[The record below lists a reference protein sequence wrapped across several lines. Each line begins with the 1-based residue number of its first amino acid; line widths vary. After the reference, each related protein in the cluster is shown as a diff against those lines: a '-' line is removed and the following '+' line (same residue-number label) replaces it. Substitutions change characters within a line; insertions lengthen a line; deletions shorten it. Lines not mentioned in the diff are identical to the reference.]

1 MADGSLAEL
10 KQLLAKHEE
19 TNGRFVLPEEQ
30 GEPAFSMLA
39 IREIREDKR
48 EVDFICSTERLDSYG
63 TVLEQD
69 WAENGGK
76 GLKRFLA
83 NPVLL
88 YAHNGWDLP
97 IGQARA
103 VRVEGTGSDRR
114 LVATVWFSDVHE
126 RAREVWALVK
136 ERTLRG
142 ISVGFKWNSYRF
154 QKEGDKEFLI
164 LSDLELRELS
174 ITPCPSNPDCL
185 AQLRARATQPQPNVH
200 PHRTPAPRAPDPHT
214 TPKAAERSAQA
225 PSARKDKTMTEEEI
239 KALQTRAAELS
250 NKNVELEVASKRAA
264 EERDAATA
272 RAKTAETQLATVTT
286 ERNEATGKLSIET
299 KRADAAEAEI
309 NKLEVRALVGKKI
322 SPAEEA
328 EFVELRSTNK
338 PLFER
343 MLAKKEDMPHERQV
357 IPAKGDQTPTP
368 PAGNSAQRDDDKDL
382 AEFNASLP
390 KD

>member
-10 KQLLAKHEE
+10 KQLLAKHEQS
-19 TNGRFVLPEEQ
+19 NGRFVLPEEQ

-69 WAENGGK
+69 WAENGGR
-76 GLKRFLA
+76 GLKRFQA

-88 YAHNGWDLP
+88 YAHNSWDLP
-97 IGQARA
+97 IGQARS
-103 VRVEGTGSDRR
+103 VHVEGIGSDRR

-185 AQLRARATQPQPNVH
+185 AQLRARAAAPSAGAH
-200 PHRTPAPRAPDPHT
+200 PHRTPGPRAPDPI

-250 NKNVELEVASKRAA
+250 NKNIELEVASKRAI
-264 EERDAATA
+264 EERDAALT

-286 ERNEATGKLSIET
+286 ERDEANGKLTIAT
-299 KRADAAEAEI
+299 KRATDAEAEV

-322 SPAEEA
+322 APAEEA

-338 PLFER
+338 PLYDR
-343 MLAKKEDMPHERQV
+343 MLAKKDDMPHERQI
-357 IPAKGDQTPTP
+357 IPATGNQSPPP

>member
-10 KQLLAKHEE
+10 KQLLAKHE
-19 TNGRFVLPEEQ
+19 TTGGRFVLPDEQ
-30 GEPAFSMLA
+30 GEPAFHMLG
-39 IREIREDKR
+39 IREIREDAR

-97 IGQARA
+97 IGQARS

-185 AQLRARATQPQPNVH
+185 AQLRARASAPLN
-200 PHRTPAPRAPDPHT
+200 RTPASRDVRAVP
-214 TPKAAERSAQA
+214 TPKAAARSTE
-225 PSARKDKTMTEEEI
+225 KTMTEEEI

-250 NKNVELEVASKRAA
+250 NKNVELEVASKRAV
-264 EERDAATA
+264 EERDAAAA

-286 ERNEATGKLSIET
+286 ERNEATSKLSVEM

>member
-1 MADGSLAEL
+1 MADGSFAEL

-185 AQLRARATQPQPNVH
+185 AQLRARAAAPLIRASGDASPKNA
-200 PHRTPAPRAPDPHT
+200 TPI
-214 TPKAAERSAQA
+214 AASRSTEK
-225 PSARKDKTMTEEEI
+225 PSMLTEDEI
-239 KALQTRAAELS
+239 KSLQTRAAELS
-250 NKNVELEVASKRAA
+250 NKNLELDAVAKRAVADAEAATTRAVNAEAQLASVTSERDDASK
-264 EERDAATA
+264 
-272 RAKTAETQLATVTT
+272 KLA
-286 ERNEATGKLSIET
+286 IET
-299 KRADAAEAEI
+299 KRAADAEATI
-309 NKLEVRALVGKKI
+309 IGLEVRALVGKKI
-322 SPAEEA
+322 APAEEA

-338 PLFER
+338 QLYER
-343 MLAKKEDMPHERQV
+343 MLAKRSEMPHEKQV
-357 IPAKGDQTPTP
+357 IPDAGNQTPP
-368 PAGNSAQRDDDKDL
+368 PSVGDAKRDDDKDL
-382 AEFNASLP
+382 ADFNASLP
-390 KD
+390 KN